1 MTTIGNHKTGL
12 NRQRER
18 GRDSPWRT
26 TNGGEM
32 KTAWALAVLGCSSTL
47 GHRQRLKSVVKRHP
61 AAPRTATA
69 FADKHEDCVRLNL
82 HPVLVVRG
90 GAACGEDIIKS
101 ALGIRGGSSGGTD
114 DYTNDDWYYG
124 QEAEE
129 GYRDGSPSASSYD
142 PRYDSQRDDFS
153 SSGYYDDEGR
163 WHDDYDRRSRSRTSS
178 ASRSATRST
187 KLPTVLTASNKK
199 VGIILLSAGAAFTA
213 LGMTLF
219 FNKTLMRLGNLLF
232 VAGVPL
238 VS

>member
-1 MTTIGNHKTGL
+1 
-12 NRQRER
+12 
-18 GRDSPWRT
+18 
-26 TNGGEM
+26 M
-32 KTAWALAVLGCSSTL
+32 KTAWALAVLGCSSAL
-47 GHRQRLKSVVKRHP
+47 AYRQRPKSLIKRHP
-61 AAPRTATA
+61 AAPRTAIA
-69 FADKHEDCVRLNL
+69 NNDNHEDDVRLNL
-82 HPVLVVRG
+82 HPELAIRG
-90 GAACGEDIIKS
+90 RLSCGEDAIKS
-101 ALGIRGGSSGGTD
+101 ALVIRGGSSGGTE

-129 GYRDGSPSASSYD
+129 GYRDGYRDGSPSSYD
-142 PRYDSQRDDFS
+142 PRYDSHRDDFS

-163 WHDDYDRRSRSRTSS
+163 WHDDNDRRSRSRTSS
-178 ASRSATRST
+178 ARRSATRST

-213 LGMTLF
+213 LGITLF

>member
-1 MTTIGNHKTGL
+1 MK
-12 NRQRER
+12 
-18 GRDSPWRT
+18 T
-26 TNGGEM
+26 TNGEEM
-32 KTAWALAVLGCSSTL
+32 KTAWALAVLGCSSAL
-47 GHRQRLKSVVKRHP
+47 GYRQRPKSLIKRHP
-61 AAPRTATA
+61 AAPRNAA
-69 FADKHEDCVRLNL
+69 ASIADNHEDDVRLNL
-82 HPVLVVRG
+82 RPGVAFRG
-90 GAACGEDIIKS
+90 GVSCGEDIIKS
-101 ALGIRGGSSGGTD
+101 ALEIRGGSSGGTE

-124 QEAEE
+124 QEAED
-129 GYRDGSPSASSYD
+129 GYRDGSSSSYD
-142 PRYDSQRDDFS
+142 PRYDRYNPQQDDFS

-178 ASRSATRST
+178 ARRSATRST